1 MTIVNMDKSTR
12 FDSQTFGAQR
22 ATKVIAVTGGK
33 GGVGKSS
40 ISVNLGLALTA
51 LGRKVVLLDADLGL
65 ANVDVMLG
73 ISVRRTLADVL
84 RGDCSLQEVMVTAPS
99 GMQIVPAASG
109 LSGMADLSSTQ
120 HAAIV
125 HAFSELDDDIDYLI
139 VDTAAGI
146 SDTVISF
153 VRAASEVLTVVC
165 NEPTSITDAYAL
177 IKILNRQYDKQVFRI
192 VTNMTRSQQES
203 LSLFAKL
210 QQVTDRFIDVTL
222 QHIGN
227 IPYDDAMRKAIQRQ
241 KPVLES
247 APRSAAA
254 QGIRILAQRVDALP
268 VPRQASGQVQFFMER
283 LIQPVTACH

>member
-1 MTIVNMDKSTR
+1 MNIASMDKSNTYQPKR
-12 FDSQTFGAQR
+12 DGAHAVQ
-22 ATKVIAVTGGK
+22 VIAVTGGK

-40 ISVNLGLALTA
+40 VAVNLGLALTA
-51 LGRKVVLLDADLGL
+51 LGRRVVLLDADLGL
-65 ANVDVMLG
+65 ANIDVMLG

-84 RGDCSLQEVMVTAPS
+84 RGEYSLKEVMVTTPS

-109 LSGMADLSSTQ
+109 LTGMADLAPAQ

-125 HAFSELDDDIDYLI
+125 QAFSDLDDTVDFLI

-153 VRAASEVLTVVC
+153 VRAANEVLTVVC

-177 IKILNRQYDKQVFRI
+177 IKILNRQHDKQIFRI

-227 IPYDDAMRKAIQRQ
+227 IPYDDAMRKAVQRQ
-241 KPVLES
+241 KPVFES

-254 QGIRILAQRVDALP
+254 QGFRTLAQRVDVLP
-268 VPRQASGQVQFFMER
+268 TPRTANGQLQFFMER
-283 LIQPVTACH
+283 LIQPMSACL

>member
-1 MTIVNMDKSTR
+1 MQAVNMQTTR
-12 FDSQTFGAQR
+12 DSMHNTQ
-22 ATKVIAVTGGK
+22 VIAVTGGK

-40 ISVNLGLALTA
+40 IAVNLGLALTA
-51 LGRKVVLLDADLGL
+51 LGRRVVLLDADLGL
-65 ANVDVMLG
+65 ANVDIMLG
-73 ISVRRTLADVL
+73 ISARRTLAEVL
-84 RGDCSLQEVMVTAPS
+84 KGECSLRDVMVTTAS
-99 GMQIVPAASG
+99 GMRIVPAASG
-109 LSGMADLSSTQ
+109 LSDMADLVPAQ

-125 HAFSELDDDIDYLI
+125 NAFNDLSDDVDYLI

-153 VRAASEVLTVVC
+153 VRAAHEVLTVVC

-177 IKILNRQYDKQVFRI
+177 IKILNRQHDKQVFRV
-192 VTNMTRSQQES
+192 VTNMTRSQQEA
-203 LSLFAKL
+203 LALFAKL

-254 QGIRILAQRVDALP
+254 QGFRVLAQRVEALP
-268 VPRQASGQVQFFMER
+268 VPRVANGQLQFFMER
-283 LIQPVTACH
+283 LVRQPMAACH